1 LIEINLLKNITK
13 MDKYDNFY
21 AIFGD
26 FYAKIAPNAKT
37 TCRTASE
44 QVSHLAVFVCN
55 RVR

>member
-1 LIEINLLKNITK
+1 MTIFMPFKV
-13 MDKYDNFY
+13 
-21 AIFGD
+21 IFGD